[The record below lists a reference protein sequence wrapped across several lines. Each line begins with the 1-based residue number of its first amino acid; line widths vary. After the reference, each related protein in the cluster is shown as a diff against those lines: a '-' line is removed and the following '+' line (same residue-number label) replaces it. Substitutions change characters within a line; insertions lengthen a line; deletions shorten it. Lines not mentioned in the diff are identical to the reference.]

1 MRERIIAALPRQEL
15 EKLVRC
21 YPEEPAAAVARRLLG
36 EGENGPYR

>member
-1 MRERIIAALPRQEL
+1 
-15 EKLVRC
+15 VRC